1 MIDSLTAQTI
11 DAKAEKYP
19 ERFYAN
25 GEFVWDG
32 TDWADPLSRL
42 IEVKETKLTDDEK
55 QEVEKI
61 VMSKVGNL
69 IFSNPQAVERCRAE
83 ETYAAKN
90 RKHDRLM
97 KARSEARYAEAEKLA
112 QEREEEKARALAKAV
127 ERFEAREESPEVK
140 AERYKAQIMATKD
153 RDERQRLMAEFVEFF
168 D

>member
-61 VMSKVGNL
+61 VMSKVGKPHFL
-69 IFSNPQAVERCRAE
+69 QPPGCGAVPR
-83 ETYAAKN
+83 
-90 RKHDRLM
+90 
-97 KARSEARYAEAEKLA
+97 
-112 QEREEEKARALAKAV
+112 
-127 ERFEAREESPEVK
+127 
-140 AERYKAQIMATKD
+140 
-153 RDERQRLMAEFVEFF
+153 
-168 D
+168 